1 MAEERETGVLTFLIA
16 DVRGYSRYTEE
27 FGDEAAARLAT
38 EFMELV
44 EEGVQAHGGELIEVR
59 GDEGLAVFTSARQA
73 IRAAVARSGLASHE
87 YAEPHMYFGGVGAA
101 AVSPSGDLQA
111 AGDARREAATGV
123 SP

>member
-1 MAEERETGVLTFLIA
+1 MSWQLRTPCERAEVEALGAELGVS
-16 DVRGYSRYTEE
+16 DVLAAVLVRRGYADPADARAFLEAGLPE
-27 FGDEAAARLAT
+27 HDPFLLGDMSEAC
-38 EFMELV
+38 E
-44 EEGVQAHGGELIEVR
+44 
-59 GDEGLAVFTSARQA
+59 A